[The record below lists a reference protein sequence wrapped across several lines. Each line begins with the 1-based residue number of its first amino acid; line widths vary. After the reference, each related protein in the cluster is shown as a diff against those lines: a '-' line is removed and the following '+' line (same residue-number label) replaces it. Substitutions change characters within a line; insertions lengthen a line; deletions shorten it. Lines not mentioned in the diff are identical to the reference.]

1 MLGKVVNSKHHK
13 LRKRQIFIV
22 SVPEGGNP
30 SVHIKLVPRRTF
42 TILSTSK
49 RKRR

>member
-30 SVHIKLVPRRTF
+30 SVHIKLVPRRTMADNKF
-42 TILSTSK
+42 
-49 RKRR
+49 RPACH